1 MVALQPMNYLSV
13 ENLSKTFGD
22 RTILNQITFGV
33 AQGEKLALVGVNG
46 SGKSTLLKIL
56 SGIESPDLGKVV
68 FKNDI
73 TVKHLLQN
81 PEFKQGQ
88 SVLDAV
94 FDDHNP
100 DHTILKKYEKA
111 LLKSLTG
118 AENHEEVQ
126 HLIEQIDS
134 KNLWDLESQAK
145 QILGKLGI
153 HNLEQE
159 VHLLSGGQQKRI
171 ALASVLI
178 QKPDLLILDE
188 PTNHLDIDT
197 IEWLEKYLS
206 VANMA
211 LILVTHDRYFLE
223 QVTNNI
229 LELEMGKA
237 FSYQGNYA
245 YFLEKKA
252 EREINEASS
261 IDKAKNI
268 YRKELEWIRRQPKAR
283 GTKAKYRVDAFNDT
297 KEKAFSGQKANEL
310 ELNAQASRQGK
321 KVLEVEKLSHGFT
334 ENDLIKDFSYTFQRK
349 DRVGIVGPNGTGKTT
364 FIKLLMGELSPNS
377 GDVEKGQTTKFG
389 YYKQVE
395 ESFNPE
401 QTIIDFAKSIAEV
414 VEVGKGKTI
423 PVSQFLTRFLFAPDV
438 QYKPIGKL
446 SGGEKRRLQLL
457 EILIQSPNFLVLDEP
472 TNDLDLI
479 TLGTLENY
487 LENFDGSLIIVSH
500 DRYFMDKLVD
510 HLFIFDG
517 SGIIR
522 DFPGNYTDYR
532 NDLQETPVASAKTSE
547 PKNDKPKEPK
557 ERKKLSFK
565 EQREFE
571 QLEADIS
578 GLEKEKALLIERMN
592 VETDHQKLMD
602 ISNRIE
608 AIAQELDDK
617 ELRWLEL
624 SELA

>member
-1 MVALQPMNYLSV
+1 MNYLSV

-22 RTILNQITFGV
+22 RTILNAVTFGV

-56 SGIESPDLGKVV
+56 SGIESPDSGKVV

-81 PEFKQGQ
+81 PEFKKGQ

-94 FDDHNP
+94 FDDNNP
-100 DHTILKKYEKA
+100 DHAILKKYEKA
-111 LLKSLTG
+111 LLKSSTG

-126 HLIEQIDS
+126 DLIEQIDS

-159 VHLLSGGQQKRI
+159 VQLLSGGQQKRI

-229 LELEMGKA
+229 LELELGKA

-268 YRKELEWIRRQPKAR
+268 YRKELDWIRRQPKAR
-283 GTKAKYRVDAFNDT
+283 GTKAKYRVDAFQDT
-297 KEKAFSGQKANEL
+297 KEKAFSGQKTNEL

-321 KVLEVEKLSHGFT
+321 KVLEVEKLSHGFSG
-334 ENDLIKDFSYTFQRK
+334 NNLIKDFSYTFQRK

-364 FIKLLMGELSPNS
+364 FIKLLMGELTPNS
-377 GDVEKGQTTKFG
+377 GQIDQGQTTKFG

-457 EILIQSPNFLVLDEP
+457 QILIQSPNFLVLDEP

-500 DRYFMDKLVD
+500 DRYFMDKLVE

-517 SGIIR
+517 SANIR

-532 NDLQETPVASAKTSE
+532 NDIQDTPVASAKTAE
-547 PKNDKPKEPK
+547 PKKDQPKEPK

-571 QLEADIS
+571 QLEAAIS
-578 GLEKEKALLIERMN
+578 GLEKEKAQLIEQMN

-608 AIAQELDDK
+608 AIAEDLDDK

>member
-1 MVALQPMNYLSV
+1 MNYLSV

-22 RTILNQITFGV
+22 RMILNEITFGV

-56 SGIESPDLGKVV
+56 TGIETPDSGQVV
-68 FKNDI
+68 FKNGI

-81 PEFKQGQ
+81 PEFSKGQ
-88 SVLDAV
+88 TVLDAV
-94 FDDHNP
+94 FDDNNP
-100 DHTILKKYEKA
+100 DHLILKQYEKA

-118 AENHEEVQ
+118 EENHDEIQE
-126 HLIEQIDS
+126 LIEQIDS

-153 HNLEQE
+153 HNLQQE
-159 VHLLSGGQQKRI
+159 VELLSGGQQKRI
-171 ALASVLI
+171 SLASVLI

-206 VANMA
+206 MANMA

-229 LELEMGKA
+229 LELELGKA
-237 FSYQGNYA
+237 YAYQGNYA

-252 EREINEASS
+252 EREINEAAS

-283 GTKAKYRVDAFNDT
+283 GTKAKYRVDAFQDT
-297 KEKAFSGQKANEL
+297 KEKAFSGQRTNEL

-321 KVLEVEKLSHGFT
+321 KVLEVSKLGHRFGDKTLFT
-334 ENDLIKDFSYTFQRK
+334 NFSYTFQRK
-349 DRVGIVGPNGTGKTT
+349 DRVGIVGPNGSGKTT
-364 FIKLLMGELSPNS
+364 FIKLLMGELAAKY
-377 GDVEKGQTTKFG
+377 GEIEQGQTTKFG

-414 VEVGKGKTI
+414 VEVGKGRTI
-423 PVSQFLTRFLFAPDV
+423 PVSQFLNRFLFSPDV

-510 HLFIFDG
+510 HLFVFDG
-517 SGIIR
+517 SEEIK

-532 NDLQETPVASAKTSE
+532 NEAVAPPAPTAKVSE
-547 PKNDKPKEPK
+547 PKKDKSKEPK

-571 QLEADIS
+571 QLEGEIPQ
-578 GLEKEKALLIERMN
+578 LEEKKASLIEQMN
-592 VETDHQKLMD
+592 TETDHEKLME
-602 ISNRIE
+602 ISSNLE
-608 AIAQELDDK
+608 AITEELDEK

-624 SELA
+624 SEMA

>member
-1 MVALQPMNYLSV
+1 MNYLSV

-22 RTILNQITFGV
+22 RTILNAVTFGV

-56 SGIESPDLGKVV
+56 SGIESPDSGKVV

-81 PEFKQGQ
+81 PEFKKGQ

-94 FDDHNP
+94 FDDNNP
-100 DHTILKKYEKA
+100 DHAILKKYEKA
-111 LLKSLTG
+111 LLKSSTG

-126 HLIEQIDS
+126 DLIEQIDS

-159 VHLLSGGQQKRI
+159 VQLLSGGQQKRI

-229 LELEMGKA
+229 LELELGKA

-268 YRKELEWIRRQPKAR
+268 YRKELDWIRRQPKAR
-283 GTKAKYRVDAFNDT
+283 GTKAKYRVDAFQDT
-297 KEKAFSGQKANEL
+297 KEKAFSGQKTNEL

-321 KVLEVEKLSHGFT
+321 KVLEVEKLSHGFSG
-334 ENDLIKDFSYTFQRK
+334 NNLIKDFSYTFQRK

-364 FIKLLMGELSPNS
+364 FIKLLMGELTPNS
-377 GDVEKGQTTKFG
+377 GQIDQGQTTKFG

-401 QTIIDFAKSIAEV
+401 QTFIDFAKSIAEV

-457 EILIQSPNFLVLDEP
+457 QILIQSPNFLVLDEP

-500 DRYFMDKLVD
+500 DRYFMDKLVE

-517 SGIIR
+517 SANIR

-532 NDLQETPVASAKTSE
+532 NDLQDTPVASAKIAE
-547 PKNDKPKEPK
+547 PKKDQLKEPK

-571 QLEADIS
+571 QLEAAIS
-578 GLEKEKALLIERMN
+578 GLEKEKAQLIEQMN

-608 AIAQELDDK
+608 AIAEDLDDK